1 MGWGV
6 DEKYNTEKN
15 KKSGWLLDIG
25 VLKTYR
31 GKGIGAALMLH
42 GMKTLRSQGM
52 EEALLYVDDMN
63 ITKALELYEKVG
75 FTAAKKE
82 IVYLKEL

>member
-1 MGWGV
+1 
-6 DEKYNTEKN
+6 
-15 KKSGWLLDIG
+15 
-25 VLKTYR
+25 
-31 GKGIGAALMLH
+31 
-42 GMKTLRSQGM
+42 M